1 MTNTINELISHLK
14 EIHVLQSKLND
25 KTYWINRAKEETG
38 FIPQE
43 GDWIHVEVTTWKVE
57 VSVYH
62 EQNVRGSR
70 HWINGVWFD
79 TSFPGRHP
87 NMYDIISIN

>member
-14 EIHVLQSKLND
+14 EIHILQSKLND
-25 KTYWINRAKEETG
+25 KEYWINRAKEEVG

-43 GDWIHVEVTTWKVE
+43 GDWIHIEVTTWKVE

-62 EQNVRGSR
+62 KQNARGSR

-79 TSFPGRHP
+79 TSFPGRYP
-87 NMYDIISIN
+87 NMCDINSIN